1 MLVAWEQNQRLEAMK
16 ILDISPRTCARNA
29 FMTVLCTGLPFSS
42 VIAAQSSPWTATVSD
57 LITDSEAFGGC
68 MAKVSPAPSAQ
79 AGVSCGTDWVS
90 FSCDGTFN
98 SKSQGATK
106 FSAAQLAY
114 VTGGNVKL
122 VVQDQNKHNG
132 HCFARR
138 IDNAAP

>member
-1 MLVAWEQNQRLEAMK
+1 MKSTNSVIRNLVRAALTV
-16 ILDISPRTCARNA
+16 ILFVA
-29 FMTVLCTGLPFSS
+29 LPLNSS
-42 VIAAQSSPWTATVSD
+42 IAAQSAPWTATVSD

-79 AGVSCGTDWVS
+79 AGVNCGTDWVT
-90 FSCDGTFN
+90 FSCDGTYN

-114 VTGGNVKL
+114 VTGGSVKL
-122 VVQDQNKHNG
+122 VVQDQSKHNS

-138 IDNAAP
+138 IDNAAATP